1 MFGALAESVK
11 KYPEK
16 SFLREQ
22 WMTFQRHRI
31 NKRVINDL
39 RKRTTLGIFFYLVV
53 PYCIFFTDNY
63 IERHLEFS
71 LLSLG
76 IFTAICLFRLVHLYI
91 SGKSPEKF
99 ESLNHRIFFGSV
111 VLTALVWGL
120 IAAYSLV
127 QDGEQKAQLLMTI
140 CTAGFCSGG
149 VISFMPERRLSI
161 LYNLLML
168 LPASAI
174 ILIKGD
180 NFTLGTAMLLF
191 SAYLVLISMRGND
204 EYWTALENEYLLE
217 KKSEELRQASRIDVL
232 TNLYNRRHFD
242 ELFHLTMGLCARRGT
257 PITLIICD
265 IDHFK
270 NINDTF
276 GHLAGDEYL
285 KFISRYLQEVFRR
298 ETDVV
303 GRYGGDEFVI
313 LVPDEDIHAT
323 RNLTERFRSNV
334 ASAVLT
340 YNKAKIKATVSLG
353 MVCCIPRAGQNP
365 EVLIDKAD
373 TALYKAKDAGRN
385 TIIVHGESQE

>member
-1 MFGALAESVK
+1 MAESVK
-11 KYPEK
+11 EYPEK

-91 SGKSPEKF
+91 SGKTPEKF
-99 ESLNHRIFFGSV
+99 ESLNHKIFFSSV
-111 VLTALVWGL
+111 VLTALVWGI

-174 ILIKGD
+174 ILTKGD
-180 NFTLGTAMLLF
+180 NFTLGAAMLLF

-257 PITLIICD
+257 PITLVICD

-270 NINDTF
+270 NINDGF
-276 GHLAGDEYL
+276 GHTAGDNLLVELSRRL
-285 KFISRYLQEVFRR
+285 KEQLRIGDTLARQ
-298 ETDVV
+298 
-303 GRYGGDEFVI
+303 GGDEFLI
-313 LVPDEDIHAT
+313 L
-323 RNLTERFRSNV
+323 L
-334 ASAVLT
+334 
-340 YNKAKIKATVSLG
+340 
-353 MVCCIPRAGQNP
+353 P
-365 EVLIDKAD
+365 EIESVE
-373 TALYKAKDAGRN
+373 DAGLIAARLLASLKAPFY
-385 TIIVHGESQE
+385 HGEIE